1 MRYGPRLSGVGVHVG
16 IFQGWRG
23 WRSVRRSR
31 SNAEGSRVYHMR
43 EAAVGVT
50 RSRAWGRIV
59 RMEMPK
65 AFARAAARA
74 PVHGSGAL
82 PIVVQDLSCADARV
96 AGE

>member
-1 MRYGPRLSGVGVHVG
+1 
-16 IFQGWRG
+16 
-23 WRSVRRSR
+23 
-31 SNAEGSRVYHMR
+31 
-43 EAAVGVT
+43 
-50 RSRAWGRIV
+50 
-59 RMEMPK
+59 MEMPK